1 MATLPV
7 PVLTV
12 APSGPSIARREVDA
26 APVNHLG
33 FRLLPGQGT
42 DDAWRLVVALRDQ
55 PTFGH
60 FDPEVVAF
68 YTPGE
73 EGTEFVSID
82 RTTPALAPGETRR
95 VLWGHVHV
103 VDRIPVENRFLTF
116 GGDLRTSVV
125 DPSLTVVELSSPAP
139 IVRWGGHSQGTD
151 DLAQAI
157 GAFFGRL
164 IVPVDFV
171 AGAAEKVDGVAPGV
185 LYRAFLA
192 DALRRATAAERHG
205 VERGPLGAW
214 IVAAWQRARRDADA
228 CDAAHRL
235 LRELNLR

>member
-1 MATLPV
+1 MVTLPV
-7 PVLTV
+7 PVLTMGGSRQPM
-12 APSGPSIARREVDA
+12 ASPEVDP

-33 FRLLPGQGT
+33 FRLLPRAEE

-55 PTFGH
+55 PTLGH
-60 FDPEVVAF
+60 FDPEVVSF
-68 YTPGE
+68 YAPGD
-73 EGTEFVSID
+73 EGADFVSID
-82 RTTPALAPGETRR
+82 RTTPIPPRGEPRR

-125 DPSLTVVELSSPAP
+125 DPSLTVLELSSPAP

-205 VERGPLGAW
+205 ADRGPLGAW

-228 CDAAHRL
+228 CDAAQRL

>member
-1 MATLPV
+1 MATMPL
-7 PVLTV
+7 PVLTKGGSRQRIQ
-12 APSGPSIARREVDA
+12 PRDVDA

-33 FRLLPGQGT
+33 FRLLPGQDT

-55 PTFGH
+55 PTLGH
-60 FDPEVVAF
+60 FDPELVSF
-68 YTPGE
+68 YASGD

-82 RTTPALAPGETRR
+82 RATPALLPGESRR

-103 VDRIPVENRFLTF
+103 ADRIPVENRFLTF
-116 GGDLRTSVV
+116 GGDLRTSAV
-125 DPSLTVVELSSPAP
+125 DPSLTVLELSSPAP

-164 IVPVDFV
+164 MVPVDFV
-171 AGAAEKVDGVAPGV
+171 AGAAEKIDGAAPGV

-205 VERGPLGAW
+205 SERGPLGAW

-228 CDAAHRL
+228 CDAAQRL